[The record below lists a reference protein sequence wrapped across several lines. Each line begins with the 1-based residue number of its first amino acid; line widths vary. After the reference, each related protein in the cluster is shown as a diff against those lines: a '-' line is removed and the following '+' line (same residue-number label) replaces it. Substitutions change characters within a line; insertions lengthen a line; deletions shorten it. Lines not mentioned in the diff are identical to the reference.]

1 MSPFVF
7 AAVLGAALLHAAWNA
22 VAKVGL
28 DGFAAILLIAMA
40 GGVASFILLPFF
52 PTPDPASWPYL
63 AVSVALHQGYN
74 LGLIAAY
81 RTGDFGQVYPLA
93 RGGAPLMV
101 TLAGLLVLGE
111 PLDPGPLVGILVLVS
126 GVWLMARRGGG
137 TGLPDRRS
145 VLAALLT
152 SAFIA
157 GYTVTDGLGGRLAGS
172 PHGYALW
179 LFALD
184 GVCAAVIYL
193 GVRGWAGIRALGPAL
208 PAGLGGGALSLGA
221 YWTVIWAMTQAPM
234 GMVAALRET
243 SILFALLLSVL
254 VLKERAGP
262 WRLAAGGLIALGAVL
277 LKTL

>member
-1 MSPFVF
+1 M
-7 AAVLGAALLHAAWNA
+7 LHAAWNA

-126 GVWLMARRGGG
+126 GVWLMAKRGGGG

-145 VLAALLT
+145 VIAALLT

-172 PHGYALW
+172 AHGYALW

-184 GVCAAVIYL
+184 GVCAAAIYL
-193 GVRGWAGIRALGPAL
+193 GVRGWAGIRALRPAL
-208 PAGLGGGALSLGA
+208 PTGLGGGALSLGA

-243 SILFALLLSVL
+243 SILFALLLSVF